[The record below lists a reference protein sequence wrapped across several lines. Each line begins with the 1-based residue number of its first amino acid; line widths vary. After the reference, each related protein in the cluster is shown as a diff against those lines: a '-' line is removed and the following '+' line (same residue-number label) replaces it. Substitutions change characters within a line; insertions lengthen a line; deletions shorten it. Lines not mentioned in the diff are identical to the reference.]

1 MKVKITL
8 LMMIFLV
15 VSSMTYAQKQ
25 KEHLTFISG
34 KINISKYHEREELN
48 SMNKGKLLDL
58 YAERIEVIVNILPNI
73 AFATNK
79 NITMGDIGIPET
91 KENVKA
97 LKENK
102 EASVDYFTNTIEF
115 QNKILPYSD
124 TSDLI
129 AAILFYESTLKSLYT
144 YNDFKAN

>member
-1 MKVKITL
+1 MLAL
-8 LMMIFLV
+8 LCVTSYSF
-15 VSSMTYAQKQ
+15 AQK
-25 KEHLTFISG
+25 KKDHLTFING

-48 SMNKGKLLDL
+48 RMNKGKLLEL

-73 AFATNK
+73 AFATSK

-97 LKENK
+97 LQENK
-102 EASVDYFTNTIEF
+102 EASVEYFNNTIEF
-115 QNKILPYSD
+115 QKKILPYSD